1 MSAPATPASATKAVE
16 AKQEEEVVAAGV
28 GASRLKKM
36 LMIAIL
42 LAGLACLAYWWFN
55 GREKMKGSNG
65 GTAEDQ
71 PATIMGALS
80 SMVGGILG
88 FNRSGDPVMDRRA
101 APAQLAAGPV
111 HNESKSAMAEIAA
124 SAKAAGLRLQG
135 VSQCK
140 WTQHQR
146 EMFGD
151 RDDAARKEIE
161 SIYTECR
168 SREMC
173 PNIKGYPTWLHG
185 DRQYPGFK
193 SPSALKALIREVE
206 SQQAIPSLQG
216 ASEPVEENIP
226 AAVPVLGS
234 AETPDPTMMYEMMKR
249 MLSKKEADAVAEM
262 ESNKEQDH
270 ANATGGGAQKGEPGG
285 SAPGVKCDEK
295 APTKENV
302 RGVSFHPP
310 LNVPD
315 MPGTAPFVLN
325 TSFSDDQTRQ
335 GNAPRVAA
343 DSHKATAELA
353 EQVVNTFN
361 QAMTHEATRSATA
374 HVYSQAKLPHSVDIT
389 TGDGF
394 DDKTLEVAKN

>member
-1 MSAPATPASATKAVE
+1 MSSPSTPAASAVE
-16 AKQEEEVVAAGV
+16 AKPEEEVVATVV
-28 GASRLKKM
+28 GTSRLKKM

-55 GREKMKGSNG
+55 GREKMEGAGGSASG
-65 GTAEDQ
+65 DR
-71 PATIMGALS
+71 PATITGALS
-80 SMVGGILG
+80 SMIGGILG
-88 FNRSGDPVMDRRA
+88 FNRSGDPVMDRKA
-101 APAQLAAGPV
+101 VQAQLAAGPV

-168 SREMC
+168 TREMC
-173 PNIKGYPTWLHG
+173 PNVKGYPTWLHG

-206 SQQAIPSLQG
+206 SQQAVPSLQG
-216 ASEPVEENIP
+216 AAEPVEENIP
-226 AAVPVLGS
+226 AAVPVLGA

-249 MLSKKEADAVAEM
+249 MLSKKEADALAAL
-262 ESNKEQDH
+262 ESNKEQDQS
-270 ANATGGGAQKGEPGG
+270 NATGGGAQKGEPGG
-285 SAPGVKCDEK
+285 SAPGVKCGDT
-295 APTKENV
+295 APAKENV

-325 TSFSDDQTRQ
+325 TSFADDQTRQ
-335 GNAPRVAA
+335 GNVPRMAA
-343 DSHKATAELA
+343 DSRKATAALA

-361 QAMTHEATRSATA
+361 QATTHEATRSAAA
-374 HVYSQAKLPHSVDIT
+374 HVYSQAKFPHSVDIT